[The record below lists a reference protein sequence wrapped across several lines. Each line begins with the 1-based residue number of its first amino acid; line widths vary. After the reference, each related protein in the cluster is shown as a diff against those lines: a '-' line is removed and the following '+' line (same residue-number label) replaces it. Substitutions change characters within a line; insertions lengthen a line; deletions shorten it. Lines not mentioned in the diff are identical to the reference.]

1 MNSSKLYA
9 GVSSCMLAIAGLG
22 GCYVT
27 TEPVPIPEPT
37 PGVGPFVQTGRLTV
51 SWTVDGSHSTPA
63 CTELGAYD
71 LRLIVTDTLGRPVTT
86 VTAPCSDF
94 SLLVRLPAGNYEAT
108 ARLLDADGS
117 DLTTALPLHDIR
129 IIPGTK
135 LTLDIDFP
143 SSSRLSP

>member
-1 MNSSKLYA
+1 
-9 GVSSCMLAIAGLG
+9 MLAIAGLG

-27 TEPVPIPEPT
+27 TEPLPIPEPI
-37 PGVGPFVQTGRLTV
+37 PNPVPVAQTGRLTL
-51 SWTVDGSHSTPA
+51 SWTVDGSHSSPA

-71 LRLIVTDTLGRPVTT
+71 LQLVITDSLDRPVTT

-94 SLLVRLPAGNYEAT
+94 NLTVRLPAGNYEGNV
-108 ARLLDADGS
+108 RLLDAGGS